1 VPALK
6 KRRIETKIKG
16 WSKFME
22 LVKPNVHLQHRHVA
36 MLVYPNCLL
45 IDAIGPIEVFN
56 FANCVLQLMGKISL
70 SESVYTLSI
79 VAEKC
84 GQVKS
89 SSGICIVA
97 DKSYEDLNEGIDTLM
112 VAGATHPAYLEAA
125 IADITMRNWLVGM
138 MPKVRRMVSICT
150 GALILAGTG
159 LLDGRKATTHWGYC
173 GGMANKYANIKV
185 EPDKIFVRDGNTYT
199 SGGVTA
205 GIDLALSLVEE
216 DWGWEVASRV
226 ARNMLIFIRR
236 PGGQSQFS
244 SYVFN
249 EAKTRKDFRELQ
261 AWIVSNPQA
270 DLGVE
275 QLAERMAM
283 SPRNFSRLFCQEI
296 GVTPAKF
303 VEGIRME
310 AARNMMLQTDLPME
324 SVATQCGFGSAEQMR
339 RTFQR
344 LLKTTPQEHRSY
356 FKAAG

>member
-1 VPALK
+1 MK
-6 KRRIETKIKG
+6 
-16 WSKFME
+16 
-22 LVKPNVHLQHRHVA
+22 LVEPVFNMQHRHIA
-36 MLVYPNCLL
+36 MLVYPECLL
-45 IDAIGPIEVFN
+45 MDAMGPVDVFT
-56 FANCVLQLMGKISL
+56 FTDYVLRNMGRL
-70 SESVYTLSI
+70 ARTESVYTLTLVAENSGPVKTSSGI
-79 VAEKC
+79 RVVAEK
-84 GQVKS
+84 GF
-89 SSGICIVA
+89 
-97 DKSYEDLNEGIDTLM
+97 DDEHEGIDTLM
-112 VAGATHPAYLEAA
+112 VAGAALNEHIEAA
-125 IADITMRNWLVGM
+125 KDDAKMRTWLIKM

-150 GALILAGTG
+150 GALIFAESG
-159 LLDGRKATTHWGYC
+159 LLDGRRATTHWLFC
-173 GGMANKYANIKV
+173 ERLANQYQNISV
-185 EPDKIFVRDGNTYT
+185 EPDKIFVRDGNMYT

-216 DWGWEVASRV
+216 DWGWEVAANV
-226 ARNMLIFIRR
+226 ARGMLIFMRR

-244 SYVFN
+244 SYIFN

-261 AWIVSNPQA
+261 AWIVSNPHL
-270 DLGVE
+270 DLSVE

-324 SVATQCGFGSAEQMR
+324 SIAVQCGFGSAEQMR

-356 FKAAG
+356 FKVVG